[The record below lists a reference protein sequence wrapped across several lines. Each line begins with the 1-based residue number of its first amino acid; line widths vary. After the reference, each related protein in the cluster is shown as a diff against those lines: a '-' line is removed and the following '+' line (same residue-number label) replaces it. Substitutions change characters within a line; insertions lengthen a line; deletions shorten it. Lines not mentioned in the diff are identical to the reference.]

1 MRVFGR
7 WKGAALALALAG
19 LPAAAGAA
27 SFDCAKAAAPDEIAI
42 CASRA
47 LDDADVEMATRYD
60 MLLQLLAMG
69 AAGDLRDSQRAF
81 LKSRAACGSD
91 EACLTKAYSDR
102 IAALKKG
109 FAGIVAMGPF

>member
-19 LPAAAGAA
+19 LPAAAEAA

-47 LDDADVEMATRYD
+47 LDDADVEMTTRYD

-81 LKSRAACGSD
+81 LKTRAACGSD
-91 EACLTKAYSDR
+91 DACLAKAYADR